1 MPMLSRVA
9 VAAGSRSPS
18 SRVQVHEERL
28 RNGSSPREGR
38 GRSRSQQRRRRR
50 RVYQHFLHGVPMM
63 TLILRLH
70 GAATTLET
78 AVRTWCPCPGLRFPA
93 AAAAGTTAS
102 ATADVCGCATPSSL
116 FGAALH
122 GDGGDDAGTVRM
134 RASSRVA
141 AELWR
146 METSPG
152 VGQEWRTRWSRI
164 FRLYIC
170 RLRMLGW
177 RWRRVRTFGCGQR
190 VGVAGHL
197 QRPFTAA
204 VAPCLGGSFAMDGA
218 RVRHGS
224 RMGEAISHPN
234 LFVYKC
240 IYMSIP

>member
-28 RNGSSPREGR
+28 RNGRE

-50 RVYQHFLHGVPMM
+50 MVYQHFLHGVPMM

-116 FGAALH
+116 LGAALH

-152 VGQEWRTRWSRI
+152 VGRDGNGERDSSGPSVCI
-164 FRLYIC
+164 FVGS
-170 RLRMLGW
+170 GW
-177 RWRRVRTFGCGQR
+177 LVGAGGACMFGCGQR
-190 VGVAGHL
+190 VGVVWHMR
-197 QRPFTAA
+197 RPFTAA
-204 VAPCLGGSFAMDGA
+204 VAPRLGGSFAMDGA
-218 RVRHGS
+218 RVRHGT
-224 RMGEAISHPN
+224 RIGEAISHPN
-234 LFVYKC
+234 LFFSY
-240 IYMSIP
+240 I